1 MDSLRN
7 EQEYSDELER
17 MNDKLERERET
28 MQVFAMRQFVRGKD
42 HIFGNQD

>member
-17 MNDKLERERET
+17 MNDKLERERDNASLRNE
-28 MQVFAMRQFVRGKD
+28 AVR
-42 HIFGNQD
+42 